1 MPFHARVAPHS
12 GNAVRLR
19 IANAASHIL
28 SWSRS
33 GESAITPVYHGS
45 CERWGT
51 TDRRA
56 SAEAKDR
63 GRLLNPSTF
72 SAPIK
77 GVLFRQ
83 TWGHTPA
90 ADGRCRTAAASL
102 INANSRLHS
111 RRLRNT

>member
-33 GESAITPVYHGS
+33 GESAITPVYHGR

-56 SAEAKDR
+56 SAEAENR
-63 GRLLNPSTF
+63 RRLLNPSTC
-72 SAPIK
+72 SAPIT
-77 GVLFRQ
+77 GALFRA
-83 TWGHTPA
+83 TCGHTPA
-90 ADGRCRTAAASL
+90 AEAIAGP
-102 INANSRLHS
+102 RLPG
-111 RRLRNT
+111 L